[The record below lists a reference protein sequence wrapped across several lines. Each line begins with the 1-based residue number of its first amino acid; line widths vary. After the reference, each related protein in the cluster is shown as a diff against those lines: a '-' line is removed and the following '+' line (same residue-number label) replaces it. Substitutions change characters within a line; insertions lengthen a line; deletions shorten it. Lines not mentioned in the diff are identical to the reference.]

1 MIEHSPIRRSP
12 AVSPMNARF
21 YGKQAPQAAQSS
33 TARWQPQ
40 PSQPS
45 FVPVQAAYPFAP
57 SAPCATA
64 SAAASSAQ
72 RVAPLQAA
80 RSGAQAWVSFVPA
93 QAGLAGAQ
101 SSPASSR
108 MSQFELT
115 REPRHAK
122 WDPMWDDAIFRV
134 VKTAILEGRKL
145 HPEELRN
152 VLAEFDRRV
161 KEQRGGSDI
170 VRFSTRTAFLVY
182 LFGCLDDF
190 VPATVE
196 TLNILSECQTNRGGP
211 LPHGPLL
218 ARLQE
223 QFGQQASWSD
233 VLPQLLDAMRKAA
246 KGGHCGSASEAS
258 AILTS
263 KRSNMCMDA
272 LRLQAQRDRHRLVE
286 TEEKLAAWD
295 VIFQNAHCQK
305 WSWEEFRDRAAS
317 SSKRQRTSFGSTAV
331 PQSPQ
336 SEQGVKYGSFL
347 WDYYEENSAE
357 DCGSMDWR
365 TFRSM
370 PATQTT
376 MDRLGV
382 DEQWLWREWQL
393 AVQHQG
399 KEELDVDHVFTVW
412 CIMCEQH
419 GMS

>member
-1 MIEHSPIRRSP
+1 
-12 AVSPMNARF
+12 
-21 YGKQAPQAAQSS
+21 
-33 TARWQPQ
+33 
-40 PSQPS
+40 
-45 FVPVQAAYPFAP
+45 
-57 SAPCATA
+57 
-64 SAAASSAQ
+64 
-72 RVAPLQAA
+72 
-80 RSGAQAWVSFVPA
+80 
-93 QAGLAGAQ
+93 
-101 SSPASSR
+101 
-108 MSQFELT
+108 
-115 REPRHAK
+115 
-122 WDPMWDDAIFRV
+122 
-134 VKTAILEGRKL
+134 
-145 HPEELRN
+145 
-152 VLAEFDRRV
+152 
-161 KEQRGGSDI
+161 
-170 VRFSTRTAFLVY
+170 
-182 LFGCLDDF
+182 
-190 VPATVE
+190 
-196 TLNILSECQTNRGGP
+196 
-211 LPHGPLL
+211 
-218 ARLQE
+218 
-223 QFGQQASWSD
+223 
-233 VLPQLLDAMRKAA
+233 
-246 KGGHCGSASEAS
+246 
-258 AILTS
+258 
-263 KRSNMCMDA
+263 
-272 LRLQAQRDRHRLVE
+272 RLQAQRDRHRLVE